1 MSENQ
6 LFTPPC
12 ATGFIGAI
20 MVSRAVTVVITI
32 AVAVTVSVATTASLG
47 SIQDQGHVL
56 VFFLPVDFLQFS
68 KHTQFKQSCTN
79 HENSTVSQL
88 LDYLRVG
95 HQFDGRTVNQ
105 HIFVLFP
112 YGIYYLFQPVVEQQ
126 FRWGLGGMVRQ
137 EGCPDISVS
146 DW

>member
-1 MSENQ
+1 M
-6 LFTPPC
+6 
-12 ATGFIGAI
+12 
-20 MVSRAVTVVITI
+20 ITI
-32 AVAVTVSVATTASLG
+32 PIAITVSVATTASLG

-126 FRWGLGGMVRQ
+126 FGGVGRYGADRKDVQIFLFRIGDNYFIEIVNPAAKIVAQPLGRRV
-137 EGCPDISVS
+137 DIG
-146 DW
+146 

>member
-1 MSENQ
+1 
-6 LFTPPC
+6 
-12 ATGFIGAI
+12 
-20 MVSRAVTVVITI
+20 MVSRTVTVVITI
-32 AVAVTVSVATTASLG
+32 PIAVAVSVAAAAALG
-47 SIQDQGHVL
+47 SVQDKGHVL
-56 VFFLPVDFLQFS
+56 VFLLPVDFLQFGE
-68 KHTQFKQSCTN
+68 HTPFEQSRAD
-79 HENSTVSQL
+79 HEDGAVGQL
-88 LDYLRVG
+88 LDNLRVG

-126 FRWGLGGMVRQ
+126 FGGGWEVWCRQ